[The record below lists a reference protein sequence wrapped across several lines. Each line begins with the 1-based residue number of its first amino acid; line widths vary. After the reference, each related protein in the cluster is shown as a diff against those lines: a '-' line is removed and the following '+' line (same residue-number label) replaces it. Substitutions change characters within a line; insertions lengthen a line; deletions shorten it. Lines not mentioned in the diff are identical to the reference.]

1 MNMVGIFMGIS
12 QLQGEPW
19 HYEQRKRTCQDGSKH
34 CLYILDNGICG
45 CKSSL
50 FYKTKCVGKGECEE
64 FESKGNSCIKA
75 NPKSNVQ
82 VVYHPERHKKTKK
95 SNINKRD
102 TIKKE
107 EIVMQVNNQKSTIKN
122 HDNTDKKQENFLR
135 LSQDRVNKILKDIEL
150 LDNLSNRNAYTYTD
164 SQVDKMF
171 SYIEKALTDT
181 KKHFKEK
188 KSSGKF
194 EW

>member
-1 MNMVGIFMGIS
+1 
-12 QLQGEPW
+12 
-19 HYEQRKRTCQDGSKH
+19 
-34 CLYILDNGICG
+34 
-45 CKSSL
+45 
-50 FYKTKCVGKGECEE
+50 
-64 FESKGNSCIKA
+64 
-75 NPKSNVQ
+75 
-82 VVYHPERHKKTKK
+82 
-95 SNINKRD
+95 
-102 TIKKE
+102 
-107 EIVMQVNNQKSTIKN
+107 MQVNNQKSTIKN